1 MRTKII
7 ISIFFIA
14 WFTLLVRLYYLSI
27 ESNKYYETL
36 SNKNTI
42 KIEAIAPI
50 RGEISDV
57 NGKPIAINKLGFKIA
72 IRPHIRDKNH
82 LEKIIKSVV
91 TLLPNLSYEKLL
103 ELYIR
108 RDSSYY
114 HNPIIVVDFI
124 SYDKIIP
131 IYSKLNL
138 LEDVKITA
146 APKRFYPNGS
156 VAAHII
162 GYVAKANSKDM
173 DSNPYARLIG
183 TMGKSGIE
191 KFYNGYLQGSA
202 GERTIK
208 VSAFNKEIAELSLLK
223 PIENQNIQLNI
234 DLELQHYIAA
244 LFKDKSGS
252 VVVMDIDGRV
262 LAAGSY
268 PEYDLNTFVGGIS
281 LKKWKILINDPNI
294 PFTNKIIHGLYPPG
308 SIIKTGLGL
317 GYITTELSE
326 WESTVCS
333 GSMKLGNRNFRCWK
347 RWGHGETSLI
357 KAIRESCDDYFYK
370 GSLKVGIKRMS
381 DILKRYGLGK
391 KTGIDLPREFIGT
404 VPSRAWKRKKYN
416 QPWYIGET
424 LNSSIGQGDFLSTP
438 IQMTQFTA
446 LMATGKLITPYIT
459 KKIGNIEN
467 YTTSKDILTSE
478 EKMKLPLIKRAM
490 YEVCNH
496 KKGTATKYINSKV
509 KIAGKTG
516 TAQVVSIPQEIKE
529 RIKEEDMEY
538 YTRSHAW
545 LTTYGP
551 YKNPQYIV
559 TVLVEHGGHGGSA
572 GGKIVSSI
580 YDKLLEKGYI
590 KTK

>member
-7 ISIFFIA
+7 VSIFFIA

-42 KIEAIAPI
+42 RVEAIAPI
-50 RGEISDV
+50 RGEISDI

-72 IRPHIRDKNH
+72 IKPHIRDKNH

-103 ELYIR
+103 KLYRR

-114 HNPIIVVDFI
+114 HNPIIVVDFV

-156 VAAHII
+156 VAAHVI

-173 DSNPYARLIG
+173 DNNPYARLIG

-223 PIENQNIQLNI
+223 PVENQNIQLNI
-234 DLELQHYIAA
+234 DLELQHYITT

-268 PEYDLNTFVGGIS
+268 PEYDLNTFVRGIS
-281 LKKWKILINDPNI
+281 LKKWKILINDPDI

-308 SIIKTGLGL
+308 STIKTGLGL
-317 GYITTELSE
+317 GYVTTELSE
-326 WESTVCS
+326 WESSVCS

-357 KAIRESCDDYFYK
+357 KAISESCDDYFYK

-424 LNSSIGQGDFLSTP
+424 LNSSIGQGDFLVTP

-467 YTTSKDILTSE
+467 YTISKDILTPD
-478 EKMKLPLIKRAM
+478 EKIKLPLIQRAM

-496 KKGTATKYINSKV
+496 KKGTATKYINSKI

-516 TAQVVSIPQEIKE
+516 TAQVVAIPQEIKE
-529 RIKEEDMEY
+529 RIREEDMEY

-545 LTTYGP
+545 LTAYGP

-580 YDKLLEKGYI
+580 YDRLLEKGYI
-590 KTK
+590 KNR